1 MANTSKS
8 ILTTGSSNG
17 IICSDEV
24 RFPENAL
31 NVSDGTHHITNPDLT
46 VIGNLEVNGNII
58 LSGSIVPKEEEKMEQ
73 TQVNH
78 DIEINVVDNGFSA
91 TIGNRSYVFSDL
103 DELDKWINENFKTP
117 KAGREHINSIK
128 CDPTRDKQL
137 YGGWDIG
144 NQKDWNITQTPA
156 HNTTSSPFVNLPYT
170 NTTTS
175 GDETAAGSVWRS
187 LIGKVKGGK

>member
-1 MANTSKS
+1 MIK
-8 ILTTGSSNG
+8 
-17 IICSDEV
+17 
-24 RFPENAL
+24 
-31 NVSDGTHHITNPDLT
+31 NPDTTIL
-46 VIGNLEVNGNII
+46 GNLEVDGNII
-58 LSGSIVPKEEEKMEQ
+58 ISGDILTKDKRKMKQEHI
-73 TQVNH
+73 TH

-91 TIGNRSYVFSDL
+91 TIGSRSYVFSDL
-103 DELDKWINENFKTP
+103 DELDKWINENFKNP

-128 CDPTRDKQL
+128 FDHIRDKQL

-156 HNTTSSPFVNLPYT
+156 HNTTSSPFINLPYT

-187 LIGKVKGGK
+187 LIGKLKDGK